1 MPDIRYVVV
10 HRPGPRWQADVPLF
24 EQEGLQAHVEHYRQ
38 LLAQGK
44 LALGGPFLDAAAGGM
59 MIPAAGLDEAE
70 ILEFAKADPAVVSGL
85 LTFELRQW
93 MVGMQA

>member
-1 MPDIRYVVV
+1 MPDIRYVVM
-10 HRPGPRWQADVPLF
+10 HHPGPRWQAGLPLF
-24 EQEGLQAHVEHYRQ
+24 EQEGLHAHVEHYRQ

-59 MIPAAGLDEAE
+59 MIPKPGLSEDEVRA
-70 ILEFAKADPAVVSGL
+70 FAQADPAVVSGL